1 MKISA
6 NKTVVTLSTNQ
17 RAALKREA
25 KRGLEF
31 VLLMADIASANSK
44 MSANAIATALADE
57 FGLSRGYLN
66 NSQKWG
72 KDAALSLKVALC
84 DLRAT
89 VEAMPEIR
97 TQGDLIALS
106 EPEAEAEADSG
117 DGDGDADG
125 DGDSE
130 AEDAPA
136 DAAQA
141 FGHAIAAAIKN
152 GLSEAEMIALVR
164 SLCKASKP
172 ALKAAV

>member
-1 MKISA
+1 MKIQAS
-6 NKTVVTLSTNQ
+6 KTVVSLQPAQ

-66 NSQKWG
+66 NSQKWA
-72 KDAALSLKVALC
+72 KDAALILKVALC

-89 VEAMPEIR
+89 VEARPEIK

-106 EPEAEAEADSG
+106 EPETEEETEAEAG
-117 DGDGDADG
+117 DG
-125 DGDSE
+125 GDSE
-130 AEDAPA
+130 TEDAPVSA
-136 DAAQA
+136 SAA
-141 FGHAIAAAIKN
+141 FGQAVETALKG
-152 GLSEAEMIALVR
+152 GLTEAEMIAIVR
-164 SLCKASKP
+164 SMAKASKP
-172 ALKAAV
+172 ALKAAA

>member
-6 NKTVVTLSTNQ
+6 NKTVVTLQPAQ

-31 VLLMADIASANSK
+31 ILLMADIASANSK
-44 MSANAIATALADE
+44 MSANALATSLSEE

-66 NSQKWG
+66 NSQKWA

-89 VEAMPEIR
+89 VEARPEIK

-106 EPEAEAEADSG
+106 APEEVAEAGDGDDSEAEAEPVSAS
-117 DGDGDADG
+117 A
-125 DGDSE
+125 
-130 AEDAPA
+130 
-136 DAAQA
+136 A
-141 FGHAIAAAIKN
+141 FGQAVETAIKG
-152 GLSEAEMIALVR
+152 GLSEAEMIAIVR
-164 SLCKASKP
+164 SMAKASKP
-172 ALKAAV
+172 ALKAAA